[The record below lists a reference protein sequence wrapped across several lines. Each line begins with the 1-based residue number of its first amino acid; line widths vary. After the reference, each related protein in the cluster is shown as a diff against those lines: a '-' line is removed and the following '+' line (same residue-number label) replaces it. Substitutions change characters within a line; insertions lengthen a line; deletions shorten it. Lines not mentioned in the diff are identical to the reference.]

1 MRRGRSPIQQRTVLD
16 PVPERITYAEH
27 HLGWSP
33 WGGSGHLRF
42 VAALMVRRL
51 HRNTQLPG
59 FRG

>member
-1 MRRGRSPIQQRTVLD
+1 MLD